1 MMNNTE
7 LVVNYNPKS
16 SFSES
21 IKTVRTNLQFSLVNS
36 DIKTI
41 LLTSPEPGD
50 GKSFVSANLAIAFTQ
65 ENKRVL
71 LIDSDLRKGRQHEI
85 FDVLNSVNAGYSNLI
100 LNYKDGMKLGK
111 YILPT
116 ANENVELIPTGPTP
130 PNPIELL
137 ASENNAKFIERV
149 KEEYDIIILDCTP
162 VIGLSDA
169 LVMTRFSDVNIAVVS
184 CKKTK
189 FENLDRVKKVF
200 EQSNIKLG
208 GVVVNKVQTKE
219 NRYYSYYTNDYYY
232 KDNKRK

>member
-1 MMNNTE
+1 MSSEIRLNS
-7 LVVNYNPKS
+7 NPKS
-16 SFSES
+16 RFSES
-21 IKTVRTNLQFSLVNS
+21 IKTIRTNLAFSSIGKDLKV
-36 DIKTI
+36 I
-41 LLTSPEPGD
+41 LMTSPEAGD
-50 GKSFVSANLAIAFTQ
+50 GKSYISANLAVAYAQ
-65 ENKRVL
+65 EGKRVL
-71 LIDSDLRKGRQHEI
+71 LIDADLRKGRQHEI

-169 LVMTRFSDVNIAVVS
+169 LIMTRFSDVNIAVVS